1 MRRPARNC
9 RSKRANSETGWSP
22 ITYLRKIFFPCL
34 SSMDALQTNKQK
46 KKKTH
51 NYVGSLLDC
60 VKKLSVGVLDIRNVK
75 SVP

>member
-9 RSKRANSETGWSP
+9 RSKRASSETGWSP
-22 ITYLRKIFFPCL
+22 ITYLCKIFFPCL

-46 KKKTH
+46 IH
-51 NYVGSLLDC
+51 NYLGSLFDC